1 MPKAKKL
8 LFLTFKIVFS
18 FSILAFLLLREV
30 RIKDIPGALRNVD
43 LLLLLLSF
51 SLHAL
56 GLLISAYRWQ
66 ILIRAQEDNVPLG
79 FLAKSYLVGNFFNLF
94 LPTRFGGDAVRI
106 WDGSRYS
113 RSLLKSS
120 AIVIV
125 ERFTGII
132 ILLSFAFGASLM
144 RIDMARRLP
153 VIWISL
159 LVGFLGLLL
168 AFFLLS
174 RPAYMVFRKIP
185 ERGIL
190 TAIKM
195 KAFQFREIILV
206 YRKRK
211 AAFFKALFW
220 ALLLQIN
227 VILHYYLAGRAFHL
241 EIPLLDY
248 FIFIPIILLILT
260 IPVTISGLGLREILF
275 IQIFAT
281 YGIADYLAFSFS
293 LVADFVFTLIIGII
307 GGVIF
312 ILRK

>member
-1 MPKAKKL
+1 MPKTKKL
-8 LFLTFKIVFS
+8 LFLTFKIIFS
-18 FSILAFLLLREV
+18 FSILAFILIRKV
-30 RIKDIPGALRNVD
+30 KVKDIPGALRDVD
-43 LLLLLLSF
+43 LLLLMLSF

-66 ILIRAQEDNVPLG
+66 ILIRAQEDDVPLG

-120 AIVIV
+120 AIVLV
-125 ERFTGII
+125 ERFTGVI
-132 ILLSFAFGASLM
+132 ILLSFAFGASLV

-159 LVGFLGLLL
+159 LVGFFGLLAAL
-168 AFFLLS
+168 FFLTP
-174 RPAYMVFRKIP
+174 PARILLKKIP
-185 ERGIL
+185 GKGFFSRIG
-190 TAIKM
+190 T
-195 KAFQFREIILV
+195 KAFELREFILV
-206 YRKRK
+206 YRKKRV
-211 AAFFKALFW
+211 AFYRALFW

-241 EIPLLDY
+241 EVPLLDY

-260 IPVTISGLGLREILF
+260 IPVTISGLGLREVLF
-275 IQIFAT
+275 ILTFST
-281 YGIADYLAFSFS
+281 YGIAEYMAISFS
-293 LVADFVFTLIIGII
+293 LISDFAFTLIIGII